1 MATIGLD
8 SLYYSKITESASGDE
23 TYGTPV
29 KLAKAIEAE
38 VSIELNEAILYADDG
53 TDTVIKE
60 FKSGTITLGINEIG
74 PQAARDLTGAAV
86 DANGVI
92 VSAGEDEPA
101 PVAIGFRAKT
111 AKGKYRYFWLY
122 RVLFGIPGT
131 SLKTKGDSIE
141 FQTPSIEGTI
151 SRRNKLDAQNKH
163 PWKAE
168 VTDGEEGVSPNVISN
183 WFQSVYEPDYTTADA
198 TLASLTLGSLTLS
211 PAFSSGTTEYTATT
225 ENATNTITAVATS
238 NNAAVAITVN
248 GNSIASGQLATWV
261 TGTNTVVII
270 VTNGNAAK
278 TYTVT
283 VTKGE

>member
-1 MATIGLD
+1 MALIGLD
-8 SLYYSKITESASGDE
+8 SLFYSKITESLSGDE
-23 TYGTPV
+23 IYGTPV

-60 FKSGTITLGINEIG
+60 FKSGTITLGINDIG

-86 DANGVI
+86 DANGVL
-92 VSAGEDEPA
+92 VSAGEDEPT

-111 AKGKYRYFWLY
+111 AKGGYRYFWIY

-151 SRRNKLDAQNKH
+151 SRRNKLDSQNKH

-168 VTDGEEGVSPNVISN
+168 ITDGDEGVSQTVISN
-183 WFQSVYEPDYTTADA
+183 WFQSVYEPNYTQADA
-198 TLASLTLGSLTLS
+198 TLASLALGALTLS
-211 PAFSSGTTEYTATT
+211 PSFNSGTTQYTATT
-225 ENATNTITAVATS
+225 ENATNTITAVPTS

-248 GNSIASGQLATWV
+248 GSSIASGQSATWV
-261 TGTNTVVII
+261 AGENTVVVT
-270 VTNGNAAK
+270 VTNGSATK
-278 TYTVT
+278 VYTVT
-283 VTKGE
+283 ITKGE